1 MKFPRLMA
9 GFLLAGF
16 ASTAEAVIFLETDD
30 PLHNTTTPGDNSGW
44 QYEGKFGQF
53 LGVPIAPWFFITA
66 KHIGG
71 GIGSVFDFHGDHYT
85 VIASH
90 PSPTTDLQIQ
100 EVDHSKPFPAYAPL
114 ASAAGDTL
122 TTATVIGRGTQRGVP
137 VTVGEVL
144 KGWKWGPADN
154 VQRWGRNEVE
164 GVLPGGPGI
173 GELLFCN
180 FNFQALPD
188 ECHLSVGDSGGGM
201 FVLENGLWR
210 LAGIHY
216 AVEGPFR
223 HDSNETPFDAALYD
237 TGGLE
242 VQDPGWVLV
251 PDSDEDVP
259 SGFLSSRIST
269 SLDWIQSV
277 TGGDGS
283 LPEESY
289 SAWQRL
295 YFTPAQT
302 ATPAASGPL
311 ADFDGDDIG
320 NLLEFALNLDPVFNE
335 QVIMVA
341 NTGLSGLPLV
351 RVETIS
357 GADHVTIEFVRRTAA
372 SGSGLRYVPRFSSD
386 LTNWDAVVG
395 TVRVTAINPRW
406 ERVKVVDSMAT
417 DATARRFARLDVTL
431 SE

>member
-1 MKFPRLMA
+1 MKFHALIA
-9 GFLLAGF
+9 GCLLAGL
-16 ASTAEAVIFLETDD
+16 ASPAGAVIFLETDD

-44 QYEGKFGQF
+44 QYEGKFGDF
-53 LGVPIAPWFFITA
+53 LGVPIAPYFFITA

-71 GIGSVFDFHGDHYT
+71 GIGNVLDFHGDSYT

-90 PSPTTDLQIQ
+90 PSPTTDLQIW
-100 EVDHSKPFPAYAPL
+100 EVDHSKPFPTFAPL
-114 ASAAGDTL
+114 ASAAGDTM

-144 KGWKWGPADN
+144 KGWKWGSSDH

-180 FNFQALPD
+180 FNAQALPD

-210 LAGIHY
+210 LAGVHY
-216 AVEGPFR
+216 SVEGPFR
-223 HDSNETPFDAALYD
+223 HDSSETPFDSALFD

-242 VQDPGWVLV
+242 AQNGGWMLV
-251 PDSDEDVP
+251 PDGDEDVP
-259 SGFLSSRIST
+259 SGFLSSRISS
-269 SLDWIQSV
+269 SLAWIRSV

-283 LPEESY
+283 LPDESY

-295 YFTPAQT
+295 YFTPAQV
-302 ATPAASGPL
+302 ATPAITGPA
-311 ADFDGDDIG
+311 ADYDNDGVG
-320 NLLEFALNLDPVFNE
+320 NLLEFALNLDPTFNE
-335 QVIMVA
+335 RAIMVA
-341 NTGLSGLPLV
+341 NNGLRGLPLV

-357 GADHVTIEFVRRTAA
+357 GADRVTIEFVRRTAA
-372 SGSGLRYVPRFSSD
+372 SGSGLRYGPLFSSD
-386 LTNWDAVVG
+386 LAKWDAVG
-395 TVRVTAINPRW
+395 TVNVVAINPRW
-406 ERVKVVDSMAT
+406 ERVKIVDALTTSAT
-417 DATARRFARLDVTL
+417 MRRFVRLDVTL
-431 SE
+431 TE